1 MIMDDIL
8 IIRQPRTSGELA
20 REYFLRWSIL
30 FKPWNQPKGSE
41 KDAFENDA
49 QHFIAI
55 LNDKIVGTAR
65 FHMLKD
71 RIGQVKYLVV
81 IKKYRMKKIGTNLL
95 EAIHYTARNK
105 GLRYILVNARE
116 NSITFFEKKGYEI
129 VGNSFSLFNEIK
141 QVKMKF
147 NLKKMKRF

>member
-1 MIMDDIL
+1 MDDIL
-8 IIRQPRTSGELA
+8 IIRQPRTNKELEQ
-20 REYFLRWSIL
+20 EYSLRWNIL

-41 KDAFENDA
+41 KDRFENDA

-55 LNDKIVGTAR
+55 LNDEIVGTAR
-65 FHMLKD
+65 FHMLKE

-105 GLRYILVNARE
+105 GLRYILLNARE
-116 NSITFFEKKGYEI
+116 NSIAFFEKKGYEI
-129 VGNSFSLFNEIK
+129 MGVSFPLFNEVK

-147 NLKKMKRF
+147 DLKKIKRF